1 MDNQTLIRLLTSVR
15 PTNLS
20 ILDLTTEL
28 TRPDGTL
35 DMDGAA
41 ARQHEVELAC
51 AQAAGYAASTRRLT
65 KALQWKLS
73 PRLR

>member
-1 MDNQTLIRLLTSVR
+1 MDNRTLIRLLTSVR

-35 DMDGAA
+35 DMDAAA

-51 AQAAGYAASTRRLT
+51 AQAADYVASTRRLA
-65 KALQWKLS
+65 KALRWKLS